1 MPRRAYAL
9 ALTCFALVG
18 AGQVDAQTASPEPTS
33 AAAWSPPAEEE
44 ALYANAVE
52 SAMAYLRA
60 YRAPRTGLVQ
70 ATPGWAHI
78 TLWDVGSLLGAVYA
92 AGELGALTP
101 AERDEWMGQ
110 LLQTLRTAPTF
121 DDAAY
126 NRVYVAANGR
136 MVDGDDRP
144 SDVGSGWSTTDLG
157 RLLIWLKVVESR
169 LPAHAEAARAVAE
182 RIDFGRIVKGGYL
195 HGADRKNGRVI
206 QYEEGRVGYE
216 QYAARGFE
224 LWGHP
229 AARALD
235 ATANAEPIQVLG
247 HTLLHDRRGRDK
259 LTSEPFILMGMEL
272 GYDDTFAGLSRAMLA
287 VQEARYR
294 RTGRVTIV
302 SEDAV
307 EVAPW
312 YFYYYSVYSEGEEFA
327 VRAHGPVTD
336 GPRWVSAKAAFAWH
350 SLFPSE
356 YTWKAVQ
363 TVQPARGAQGWASGV
378 FEGGHRS
385 TGVRNLNTAAVIIEA
400 ALYRKLGRPIL
411 SES

>member
-9 ALTCFALVG
+9 TLTCLALAGG
-18 AGQVDAQTASPEPTS
+18 ARLDAQPAPADPSP
-33 AAAWSPPAEEE
+33 AAWSPPASEGEI
-44 ALYANAVE
+44 YDGAVE

-60 YRAPRTGLVQ
+60 HRARRTGLVQ

-92 AGELGALTP
+92 AGELGALTA
-101 AERDEWMGQ
+101 AERDEWIAQ
-110 LLQTLRTAPTF
+110 LLGTLRAAPIF

-126 NRVYVAANGR
+126 NRVYVAATGR

-157 RLLIWLKVVESR
+157 RLLVWLKVIESR
-169 LPAHAEAARAVAE
+169 LPEHAEGARAVVA
-182 RIDFGRIVKGGYL
+182 RIDFERIVKGGYL

-224 LWGHP
+224 LWGQV
-229 AARALD
+229 AQQALD
-235 ATANAEPIQVLG
+235 PMSHAEPITVLG
-247 HTLLHDRRGRDK
+247 QTLLHDRRGRDK
-259 LTSEPFILMGMEL
+259 LTSEPFMLMGMEM
-272 GYDDTFAGLSRAMLA
+272 GYDSTFAALSRAMLA
-287 VQEARYR
+287 VQEERHR
-294 RTGRVTIV
+294 RTGTVTIV

-327 VRAHGPVTD
+327 VRAHGPVTN

-363 TVQPARGAQGWASGV
+363 TVQAARETGGWASGV
-378 FEGGHRS
+378 FENGHHS

-411 SES
+411 SDS